1 MSKRKKVLKIGIT
14 IGDIHGIGPELIIK
28 AFSDQRLRELCTPIV
43 YGSTRVLN
51 FYRKTLDVEKF
62 SYNVIQNP
70 SQAHNRKLSVIDCVR
85 NVDRIDPGK
94 PDPSAGRAA
103 FEALEAA
110 VADLKSGEISA
121 LLTNPIDKST
131 IQNQDFQFP
140 GHTEYLA
147 SAFDKQESLMLMISN
162 QLRMGVVTGHIPLQK
177 VSAALSKEKIY
188 QKIKILHRSLQK
200 DFNISNPRI
209 AVLGLN
215 PHAGDNGLLGKED
228 HEVIRPAVK
237 KASDEKMFVF
247 GPYPADGFF
256 GAGQYNKFDG
266 VLAMYHDQGLIP
278 FKLLAG
284 FEGVNFTAGI
294 QGIRTSPDHGLA
306 YNLAGRGVAD
316 TSSFIHALYAAID
329 IVRTRSDYNQIQENK
344 MEPVRAEQ
352 KQR

>member
-1 MSKRKKVLKIGIT
+1 
-14 IGDIHGIGPELIIK
+14 
-28 AFSDQRLRELCTPIV
+28 
-43 YGSTRVLN
+43 
-51 FYRKTLDVEKF
+51 
-62 SYNVIQNP
+62 
-70 SQAHNRKLSVIDCVR
+70 
-85 NVDRIDPGK
+85 
-94 PDPSAGRAA
+94 
-103 FEALEAA
+103 
-110 VADLKSGEISA
+110 
-121 LLTNPIDKST
+121 
-131 IQNQDFQFP
+131 
-140 GHTEYLA
+140 
-147 SAFDKQESLMLMISN
+147 MLMISN